1 MWNFFLFQCFALF
14 TRHPGQSTPLAK
26 PFCSSFTAQE
36 PLRPQKLLSLPT
48 GHSYHSNLGNR
59 PRQTLC
65 SSNKYL
71 RPCQCLFME
80 VQGCH
85 LPGLKRPC
93 SSVTAQEPLRP
104 QQFVSLPT
112 GHSCHSNLGN
122 RPRQTL
128 CSSNKCLR
136 LCQESFYGGSRLPF
150 ARPQTSLQLGHRPGA
165 TEATAISVTSHGP
178 LMPQQSR

>member
-1 MWNFFLFQCFALF
+1 MEVQGCRL
-14 TRHPGQSTPLAK
+14 PGLKRP
-26 PFCSSFTAQE
+26 CSSVTAQE
-36 PLRPQKLLSLPT
+36 PLRPQQFVSLPT
-48 GHSYHSNLGNR
+48 GHSCHSNLGNR

-128 CSSNKCLR
+128 CSSNKYLRPCQCLFMEVQGCHLPGLKR
-136 LCQESFYGGSRLPF
+136 PRSSVTAQEPL
-150 ARPQTSLQLGHRPGA
+150 RPQQL
-165 TEATAISVTSHGP
+165 ISVTSHGP
-178 LMPQQSR
+178 LMPQQPR